1 MKNESRGLKHALK
14 AMSATFDGLV
24 GCFRRESA
32 FRQDCLLG
40 ILNLV
45 LAVTIPKTWTETGV
59 LLAVYFILP
68 LVELLNSAIE
78 ETVDLVTEKWDER
91 AKRAK
96 DYGSA
101 AVFLAIVLI
110 CAAWTIVLFR
120 RFA

>member
-24 GCFRRESA
+24 ECFRRESA

-110 CAAWTIVLFR
+110 CTTWAVVLFR

>member
-1 MKNESRGLKHALK
+1 MDNKSSGLKHALK
-14 AMSATFDGLV
+14 AMSATVDGLV
-24 GCFRRESA
+24 ECFRREAA
-32 FRQDCLLG
+32 FRQDCLFG

-45 LAVTIPKTWTETGV
+45 LALTIPKTWTETGV
-59 LLAVYFILP
+59 LLAVYFVLP
-68 LVELLNSAIE
+68 MVELLNSAIE
-78 ETVDLVTEKWDER
+78 ETVDMVTQKWDAR

-110 CAAWTIVLFR
+110 CSSWTVVLCR